1 MALYRCKKCDEDCDP
16 CFFFVD
22 NESDIGLPEYCPF
35 HKTAKA
41 DFVEVR

>member
-1 MALYRCKKCDEDCDP
+1 MALYRCKKCDEEGDP

-22 NESDIGLPEYCPF
+22 SEGDLGAPPMCPYSN
-35 HKTAKA
+35 KAKA